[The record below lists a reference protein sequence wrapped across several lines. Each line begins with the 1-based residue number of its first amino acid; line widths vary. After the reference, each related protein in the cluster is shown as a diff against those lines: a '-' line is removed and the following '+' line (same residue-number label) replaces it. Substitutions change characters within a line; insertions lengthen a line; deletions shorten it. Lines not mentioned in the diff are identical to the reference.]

1 MIRCGAVGCGGVE
14 RGAAECARTRWRST
28 LTLPAEHDVKE
39 ASDTVAVES

>member
-28 LTLPAEHDVKE
+28 LTEAEHDVKE
-39 ASDTVAVES
+39 ANDTVAVEE